1 MRRIGGVATATLL
14 LLIGCTSVT
23 EEDSSGDDPLL
34 ARVHQRELR
43 LSELEGMFPTG
54 ATAAD
59 SAVIIE
65 SFATR
70 WARDAVLLWE
80 SEQHAPSDLNLDRL
94 VRDYRASLV
103 RSSYEEQL
111 VSTRLDSTV
120 TQQELEA
127 YYEATK
133 EQYQLERPIVRC
145 LFVRVPYPTP
155 EESLLRE
162 LWNNG
167 KVPDTTALV
176 TYTDRYAEVALLND
190 SVWYALDEIAEQLP
204 EGTLTAGNVN
214 SKREFSQQDGTHRY
228 YFRLFE
234 LKARKE
240 IAPLSYV
247 VEQARRAILHARKRE
262 VLERSREEIFER
274 EARRNNIEFFT
285 PDNWAS

>member
-1 MRRIGGVATATLL
+1 MTYWAATAALCL
-14 LLIGCTSVT
+14 AVACGET
-23 EEDSSGDDPLL
+23 EEESSDDPLL

-43 LSELEGMFPTG
+43 LSELADMFPQG

-80 SEQHAPSDLNLDRL
+80 SEQHAPSDMNLDRL

-103 RSSYEEQL
+103 RSNFEEQL
-111 VSTRLDSTV
+111 VATRLDSTI
-120 TQQELEA
+120 QQEELEA

-145 LFVRVPYPTP
+145 LFIRVPYPTP
-155 EESLLRE
+155 EEALLQD

-167 KVPDTTALV
+167 KLRDTTALQE
-176 TYTDRYAEVALLND
+176 YTEQYAEVALLND
-190 SVWYALDEIAEQLP
+190 SAWYSLDEIALQLP
-204 EGTLTAGNVN
+204 EGTLTADNVN

-234 LKARKE
+234 LKPRKE

-247 VEQARRAILHARKRE
+247 VEQARRAILHSRKRE
-262 VLERSREEIFER
+262 VLDRAREEIFER
-274 EARRNNIEFFT
+274 EIRRDNIEFFT
-285 PDNWAS
+285 PDNRES